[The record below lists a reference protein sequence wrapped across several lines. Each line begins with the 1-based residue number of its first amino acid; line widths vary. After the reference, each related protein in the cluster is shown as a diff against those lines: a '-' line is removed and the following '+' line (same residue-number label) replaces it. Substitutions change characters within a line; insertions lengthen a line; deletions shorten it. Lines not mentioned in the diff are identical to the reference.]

1 MNEWKVSGARATL
14 FPASPASFARISVYS
29 LYREVWGSEP
39 DSFQKQE
46 NSLMPTVA
54 QGRRGGIV
62 GACVLQPS
70 RLDFSFSSTPPT
82 VPDASGV
89 GVQLI
94 ENGRSVWR
102 SFLQLFDALTRGIV
116 EGEVARVAINLQAL
130 VVKPNF
136 AEVNQA
142 LLEVVPNHYGLRLT
156 DEEDVVFQINK
167 PFISERIPGVKM
179 NAATTWSGA
188 RILVLNFSVPASG
201 FVNAAM
207 AGVSENPQT
216 KTFLGA
222 STAFEVNNVPTHNP
236 ISSADQASLLRE
248 ALSWVGRQQ
257 AELGLLIEGF
267 KNA

>member
-14 FPASPASFARISVYS
+14 FPASPASFARISGIS

-39 DSFQKQE
+39 DNFQKQE
-46 NSLMPTVA
+46 NSLLPTVA
-54 QGRRGGIV
+54 QGRHGGILI
-62 GACVLQPS
+62 ACALHPS
-70 RLDFSFSSTPPT
+70 RLDFTFSPAPPAT
-82 VPDASGV
+82 LGVSGIE
-89 GVQLI
+89 VQLI

-102 SFLQLFDALTRGIV
+102 SFLQLFDALTRGAV
-116 EGEVARVAINLQAL
+116 AGEVARVAINLQAL

-142 LLEVVPNHYGLRLT
+142 LMEVVPSHYGLRLT

-167 PFISERIPGVKM
+167 PFMSERISGVKM

-188 RILVLNFSVPASG
+188 RIQVFNFSVPASG
-201 FVNAAM
+201 IVNAAM
-207 AGVSENPQT
+207 AGVSENPLT
-216 KTFLGA
+216 KGFLGA
-222 STAFEVNNVPTHNP
+222 SAAFEVNNAPTDKP
-236 ISSADQASLLRE
+236 ISSPDQASLLRE

-257 AELGLLIEGF
+257 GELGLIIEGF